1 MNPSHATRRIVLV
14 VSGALLAF
22 GCNLVVGSY
31 DFRDDPLTS
40 SEPDG
45 SGGQDASGRDAQPDV
60 IDCNVDLSNQCY
72 PCEPSTNEQLLNA
85 CTDGTC
91 IPFDRSR
98 ITARLLPDGAL
109 PPIPDGGVPEGGPR

>member
-1 MNPSHATRRIVLV
+1 MNSSQATRRIVLAV
-14 VSGALLAF
+14 GGALLAF

-31 DFRDDPLTS
+31 DFRDDPLAS
-40 SEPDG
+40 NPDDN
-45 SGGQDASGRDAQPDV
+45 GGQDGGEKDAQSDV

-72 PCEPSTNEQLLNA
+72 PCEATTNEQLLNA

-98 ITARLLPDGAL
+98 IVARLLPDGAL
-109 PPIPDGGVPEGGPR
+109 PPIPDGGVPEGGLL